1 MTFDPTQAF
10 IRHQGCD
17 VAMVAEPAARA
28 GWYVCP
34 ACGSEFE
41 ARPSEAGTAPRRN
54 SAAGSGSSRAALQF
68 AALLLLLM
76 PALASAQGRVFY
88 EPGDGSSKAV
98 TDCVPTTTSRDGVAH
113 RGGSA
118 LECGWDGTRGWQDS
132 AKTRELELSAVP
144 MTAELFADAWF
155 RVDADVDRV
164 AGSKL
169 MRFSFGAADVIIA
182 CQFEQQPDATLFMSV
197 GGQPSFWGG
206 TAASRCR
213 EGWQRLRVYMSRTLI
228 RLWLGDVLLRE
239 WAGAFNVNGMVA
251 FVSNWSDNA
260 GWSHD
265 AANHVYWQGVQVF
278 SDTGTGGVG
287 SMREGTMTQ
296 GGAVTPPV
304 SSITYTCAV
313 TGTPSSY
320 ADGDVR
326 RTVRCD
332 TNGPVTSL
340 PVGATFTVTVP
351 RK

>member
-1 MTFDPTQAF
+1 
-10 IRHQGCD
+10 
-17 VAMVAEPAARA
+17 
-28 GWYVCP
+28 
-34 ACGSEFE
+34 
-41 ARPSEAGTAPRRN
+41 
-54 SAAGSGSSRAALQF
+54 
-68 AALLLLLM
+68 M
-76 PALASAQGRVFY
+76 PALASAQGRVFF

-98 TDCVPTTTSRDGVAH
+98 TDCVPTTTSRDGVPH

-118 LECGWDGTRGWQDS
+118 LECGWDGTLGWQDS

-155 RVDADVDRV
+155 RVDANVDRV
-164 AGSKL
+164 AGAKL

-239 WAGAFNVNGMVA
+239 WTGSFTVNGMVA
-251 FVSNWSDNA
+251 FMSNWSDNA

-278 SDTGTGGVG
+278 SDAGTGGVG
-287 SMREGTMTQ
+287 SMREGAMTQ

-304 SSITYTCAV
+304 SSATYTCAV

-326 RTVRCD
+326 RTIRCD

>member
-1 MTFDPTQAF
+1 MTFDPKMAF
-10 IRHQGCD
+10 IDCPKCDSAFHVERIKGSAWFCNCCAHQ
-17 VAMVAEPAARA
+17 
-28 GWYVCP
+28 
-34 ACGSEFE
+34 FE
-41 ARPSEAGTAPRRN
+41 ASSSEAGTAPRRN

-68 AALLLLLM
+68 AAILLLLM
-76 PALASAQGRVFY
+76 PALASAQGRVFF

-98 TDCVPTTTSRDGVAH
+98 TDCTPTTTSWDGVPH
-113 RGGSA
+113 RSGSA
-118 LECGWDGTRGWQDS
+118 LECGWDGTLGWQDS

-155 RVDADVDRV
+155 RVDANVDRV

-206 TAASRCR
+206 TAASQCR
-213 EGWQRLRVYMSRTLI
+213 QGWQRLRVYMSRTLI

-239 WAGAFNVNGMVA
+239 WTGSFAVNGMVA
-251 FVSNWSDNA
+251 FMSNWSDNA

-278 SDTGTGGVG
+278 SDAGTGGVG
-287 SMREGTMTQ
+287 SMREGAMTQ

-304 SSITYTCAV
+304 SSATYTCAV

-326 RTVRCD
+326 RTIRCD